1 MFEDFCI
8 VSLYIADQNVRR
20 VEVGRGQV
28 VISAHVGWRGGRG
41 SYYCPCWLERGQG

>member
-8 VSLYIADQNVRR
+8 VRLCIADQNVRG

-41 SYYCPCWLERGQG
+41 SYFGPCSLKRGGW